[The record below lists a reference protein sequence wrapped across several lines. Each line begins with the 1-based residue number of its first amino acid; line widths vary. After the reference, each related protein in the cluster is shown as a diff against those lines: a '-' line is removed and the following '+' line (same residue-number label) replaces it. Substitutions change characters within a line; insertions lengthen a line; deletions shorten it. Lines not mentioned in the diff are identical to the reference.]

1 MLSTRSI
8 LRKVVP
14 RTIQRVA
21 LSTEA
26 ATEAATSVTLNFSVP
41 YESIYSGASVYQVII
56 PGVEGEYGVSAGH
69 VPYVAQLKPGVLQ
82 IIHEEGASGE
92 SEKYFVPGGYALT
105 HPNSVTDVVCPEAV
119 KLDDIDASVVQSQY
133 ESAKAAFG
141 SAAAGSIEQ
150 AEAQIDMEVN
160 RAMGLAIGLNL
171 A

>member
-1 MLSTRSI
+1 M
-8 LRKVVP
+8 
-14 RTIQRVA
+14 
-21 LSTEA
+21 STEAA

-41 YESIYSGASVYQVII
+41 HESIYSGASVYQVII

-82 IIHEEGASGE
+82 IIHDEGASGE

-119 KLDDIDASVVQSQY
+119 KLDDLDASAVQSQF
-133 ESAKAAFG
+133 EAAKSAYN
-141 SAAAGSIEQ
+141 SATAGSIEQ

-160 RAMGLAIGLNL
+160 KAMGMAIGLNM

>member
-1 MLSTRSI
+1 MLSRTA
-8 LRKVVP
+8 LRKFAP

-21 LSTEA
+21 MSTEA
-26 ATEAATSVTLNFSVP
+26 AAEPATSVTLNFSVP
-41 YESIYSGASVYQVII
+41 HESIYKEASVYQVII

-82 IIHEEGASGE
+82 IVHDEGASGD

-119 KLDDIDASVVQSQY
+119 KLDDLDPSAVQSQY
-133 ESAKAAFG
+133 DAAKSAFG
-141 SAAAGSIEQ
+141 AATAGSIEQ